1 MVDTSTNISS
11 NISRWWYDP
20 HVWHHPCFYFHTT
33 FCVDRCQTHGIE
45 FNSILC
51 DAFHEVL
58 MSVPLTV
65 QCSSFSL
72 WWWWIWSWRSPLHTC
87 THTPMMHSQYAAQS
101 VMSAWPPRQLV
112 ADSEAWLLFRAGETC
127 RRFLFKGEWVDR
139 SRPSESFGDAKL
151 HHSPCAYAI
160 RYQKATRGH

>member
-1 MVDTSTNISS
+1 M
-11 NISRWWYDP
+11 
-20 HVWHHPCFYFHTT
+20 
-33 FCVDRCQTHGIE
+33 
-45 FNSILC
+45 
-51 DAFHEVL
+51 
-58 MSVPLTV
+58 
-65 QCSSFSL
+65 
-72 WWWWIWSWRSPLHTC
+72 
-87 THTPMMHSQYAAQS
+87 TPMSDIIPVFIFTLLFVSTAVRRMASSSIQYCAMHFMKSWCLCHLLYSVVPFLSDDGESDLEGLHYIRAPIHQWCTPNTQS